1 MSTFSQVRVQNQWK
15 EDRFMTDMIS
25 SVDGELVFDLKW
37 PEGMT
42 TSPMVDQ
49 TLAYAKDGKHI
60 SGRIHFILT
69 TIRSTSIF
77 TRTLR

>member
-15 EDRFMTDMIS
+15 EDKFMTDMIS

-49 TLAYAKDGKHI
+49 ILAYAKGW
-60 SGRIHFILT
+60 
-69 TIRSTSIF
+69 
-77 TRTLR
+77 